1 MSQENQ
7 QPQPV
12 AQNANIA
19 TTVAERNSFAGLLA
33 ELMDTIGDVGFDNRA
48 FSENEFLNAMNI
60 LKKLHALK
68 GNVATNTIYV
78 YIQEQLARAPRAPPR
93 APPSLAQKL
102 QDPNFI
108 SCPRCD
114 RVVQKKKLDR
124 HQTTS
129 VCKQGKQSKKTS
141 VIKEAETSNWHQI
154 QQVLMRQSEVT
165 SERRQEYVAEID
177 PFDRAE
183 PALDWIREDGR
194 WQLAEDL
201 GYAVALPFAC
211 ASACVQEEDSD
222 EEDEI
227 CFRPQPNY
235 GLAKIVVPV
244 FLQEPAADPEGMSLC
259 LPEEDRS
266 FCRSCGC
273 PFYDMLLERV
283 RQREGI
289 TTCSCKAGGDSDT
302 ESVISHDD
310 TDDHGVMCHYSRTT
324 GGWEPIEPF
333 CVGCGYGY
341 NQCACVE
348 DSESEEEDGYDSE
361 DEPIGNLLNRAIA
374 LSLAQDTGYDSEDEP
389 IGNLR
394 LVRQNAVR
402 K

>member
-33 ELMDTIGDVGFDNRA
+33 ELMDTIGDAGFENRA
-48 FSENEFLNAMNI
+48 FTEGEFLNAMNI
-60 LKKLHALK
+60 LKKLHALR

-102 QDPNFI
+102 QDPRFI

-114 RVVQKKKLDR
+114 RTCQKKKLDR
-124 HQTTS
+124 HQMTA

-141 VIKEAETSNWHQI
+141 VIKEAETSDWHQI
-154 QQVLMRQSEVT
+154 QQVLMRQCEVT
-165 SERRQEYVAEID
+165 SERRQAFVAEID
-177 PFDRAE
+177 PLDRAE
-183 PALDWIREDGR
+183 PALDWIREDGS
-194 WQLAEDL
+194 WQVAEDL
-201 GYAVALPFAC
+201 GYAVPLPFAL

-244 FLQEPAADPEGMSLC
+244 FHQEPARDPEGMSLC
-259 LPEEDRS
+259 LTEEDRS

-289 TTCSCKAGGDSDT
+289 TTCSCKAENSDT
-302 ESVISHDD
+302 DSVISHDD
-310 TDDHGVMCHYSRTT
+310 FDDHGVMCHYSRTT
-324 GGWEPIEPF
+324 GGWEPTEPF
-333 CVGCGYGY
+333 CVGCGYGS
-341 NQCACVE
+341 NNCVCVE
-348 DSESEEEDGYDSE
+348 DSEDEEDGYDSDNEPLQHKLDRAIALSLATKDDGYDSE
-361 DEPIGNLLNRAIA
+361 DEPIGTL
-374 LSLAQDTGYDSEDEP
+374 
-389 IGNLR
+389 